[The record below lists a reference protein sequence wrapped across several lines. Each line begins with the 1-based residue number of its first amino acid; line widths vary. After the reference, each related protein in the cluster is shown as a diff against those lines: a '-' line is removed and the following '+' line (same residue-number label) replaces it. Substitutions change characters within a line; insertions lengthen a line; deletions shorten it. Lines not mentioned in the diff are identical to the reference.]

1 MNVFNRVVMIVL
13 ILLGFAAAVALAVF
27 SVAALDVVRIYVDAL
42 QKALFVDQYYLIFL
56 GALAVWA
63 VLMVILFVLEVHRP
77 HYKTVRIKTKGGGK
91 ARLGVESV
99 AQSLEYR
106 IDELAGVRKVHPKI
120 ISRGRDVEVIIGLD
134 TSPSVNVPVLTDQI
148 IDLCHDIVEGQLGV
162 KIRGK
167 VTVNVKHEPYPRGT
181 MPPTGP
187 LGEAAIATTPT
198 LAGTGSR
205 RVKPV
210 EAARPA
216 PQPYQPAPT
225 AETVLSQPEPPLDLA
240 PYTEPKGEEPE
251 PGDADSSVEPQ

>member
-1 MNVFNRVVMIVL
+1 MNVFNRIVMIVL
-13 ILLGFAAAVALAVF
+13 ILLALAAAIALAVF
-27 SVAALDVVRIYVDAL
+27 NVAALDFVRLYVDAL
-42 QKALFVDQYYLIFL
+42 QQALFVDQYYLIFL
-56 GALAVWA
+56 AALGVWA
-63 VLMVILFVLEVHRP
+63 LLMVILFVLEVRRP

-91 ARLGVESV
+91 ARLGIDSV

-120 ISRGRDVEVIIGLD
+120 VSRGRDVQVIIGLD

-198 LAGTGSR
+198 LAENR
-205 RVKPV
+205 RAKPV
-210 EAARPA
+210 EPSRPA
-216 PQPYQPAPT
+216 PKPYEPVPQ
-225 AETVLSQPEPPLDLA
+225 AETVVSAPQPALDLGT
-240 PYTEPKGEEPE
+240 YTEPESEESE
-251 PGDADSSVEPQ
+251 PSDTDASVEPQ